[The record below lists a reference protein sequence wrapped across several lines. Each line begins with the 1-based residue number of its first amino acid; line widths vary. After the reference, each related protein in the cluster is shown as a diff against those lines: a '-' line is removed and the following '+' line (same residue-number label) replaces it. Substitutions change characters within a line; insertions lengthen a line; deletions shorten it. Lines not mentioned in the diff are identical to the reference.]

1 MMMMMMMSS
10 TRATTIASLGS
21 LLLLP
26 SSSQWSFFNGER
38 ENLSQIPFSMRS
50 FFCEGG
56 GFLRQNLPNK
66 NQHPNPQNNFI
77 SAFAPYVFKM
87 MIMFSS
93 TSLSS
98 SSALAQRGAPLRTT
112 TRSVLSPPCCCS
124 TATATAAEKRKKKS
138 EMMMMKMTTT
148 TSRGRRGKGMLKSSS
163 EEESSKVAI
172 EEEEEEDD
180 DDDFLQFLEDSME
193 VAAGEKRD
201 DDWIGEPGSAMRGEE
216 LRKLV
221 LKRYGKL
228 YDTRICQR
236 RDSMN
241 KLQLFLQIMW
251 KFVGQKSFPMT
262 EAEYIEQTDAVAEI
276 LTMKNRQDLV
286 RANLPIWPKWPKM
299 DTTGANAVMIPLDID
314 EEDLTIDGE

>member
-1 MMMMMMMSS
+1 VSDFGTHVEGTTARARTIKNMHTSS
-10 TRATTIASLGS
+10 LRAQT
-21 LLLLP
+21 
-26 SSSQWSFFNGER
+26 SSQ
-38 ENLSQIPFSMRS
+38 
-50 FFCEGG
+50 
-56 GFLRQNLPNK
+56 
-66 NQHPNPQNNFI
+66 
-77 SAFAPYVFKM
+77 
-87 MIMFSS
+87 
-93 TSLSS
+93 
-98 SSALAQRGAPLRTT
+98 
-112 TRSVLSPPCCCS
+112 CCS
-124 TATATAAEKRKKKS
+124 TRSFIGDERRSKSKNNAPNASSGRKRCNAFRPRAS
-138 EMMMMKMTTT
+138 GTED
-148 TSRGRRGKGMLKSSS
+148 
-163 EEESSKVAI
+163 SSKVAV
-172 EEEEEEDD
+172 EDDDDDDD

>member
-1 MMMMMMMSS
+1 MKTSPNFPPI
-10 TRATTIASLGS
+10 THY
-21 LLLLP
+21 
-26 SSSQWSFFNGER
+26 
-38 ENLSQIPFSMRS
+38 
-50 FFCEGG
+50 FFCLEED
-56 GFLRQNLPNK
+56 LRQNLPK
-66 NQHPNPQNNFI
+66 SACAATHHIISFI
-77 SAFAPYVFKM
+77 LLSRHSNSSIKM

-98 SSALAQRGAPLRTT
+98 KSALAQRRLSPQKTT
-112 TRSVLSPPCCCS
+112 TRSVLSPSRCCCS
-124 TATATAAEKRKKKS
+124 TATATTTSTAEKRKKK
-138 EMMMMKMTTT
+138 MMKMMTTT
-148 TSRGRRGKGMLKSSS
+148 RGRRGRGMLKSSS

-172 EEEEEEDD
+172 EDD
-180 DDDFLQFLEDSME
+180 DDDEDDDFLQFLEDSME

>member
-1 MMMMMMMSS
+1 
-10 TRATTIASLGS
+10 
-21 LLLLP
+21 
-26 SSSQWSFFNGER
+26 
-38 ENLSQIPFSMRS
+38 
-50 FFCEGG
+50 
-56 GFLRQNLPNK
+56 
-66 NQHPNPQNNFI
+66 
-77 SAFAPYVFKM
+77 M
-87 MIMFSS
+87 MIMFTS

-98 SSALAQRGAPLRTT
+98 KSALAQRGAPRTT
-112 TRSVLSPPCCCS
+112 TRAVSKPCCCS
-124 TATATAAEKRKKKS
+124 TATATTVEKRKKK
-138 EMMMMKMTTT
+138 MMKMMTTT
-148 TSRGRRGKGMLKSSS
+148 RGRRGKGMLKSSS
-163 EEESSKVAI
+163 SEESSKVAI
-172 EEEEEEDD
+172 EDDDDD

-299 DTTGANAVMIPLDID
+299 DTT
-314 EEDLTIDGE
+314 

>member
-1 MMMMMMMSS
+1 
-10 TRATTIASLGS
+10 
-21 LLLLP
+21 
-26 SSSQWSFFNGER
+26 
-38 ENLSQIPFSMRS
+38 
-50 FFCEGG
+50 
-56 GFLRQNLPNK
+56 
-66 NQHPNPQNNFI
+66 
-77 SAFAPYVFKM
+77 M
-87 MIMFSS
+87 MIMFTS

-98 SSALAQRGAPLRTT
+98 KSALAQRGAPRTT
-112 TRSVLSPPCCCS
+112 TRAASKPCCCS
-124 TATATAAEKRKKKS
+124 TATATTVEKRKKK
-138 EMMMMKMTTT
+138 MMKMMTTT
-148 TSRGRRGKGMLKSSS
+148 RGRRGKGMLKSSS
-163 EEESSKVAI
+163 SEESSKVAI
-172 EEEEEEDD
+172 EDDDDD

>member
-1 MMMMMMMSS
+1 MFPSHSS
-10 TRATTIASLGS
+10 IARRA
-21 LLLLP
+21 
-26 SSSQWSFFNGER
+26 Q
-38 ENLSQIPFSMRS
+38 
-50 FFCEGG
+50 
-56 GFLRQNLPNK
+56 
-66 NQHPNPQNNFI
+66 
-77 SAFAPYVFKM
+77 
-87 MIMFSS
+87 
-93 TSLSS
+93 TSVHCSS
-98 SSALAQRGAPLRTT
+98 SSSSRIARCAGGRFG
-112 TRSVLSPPCCCS
+112 S
-124 TATATAAEKRKKKS
+124 AAEN
-138 EMMMMKMTTT
+138 
-148 TSRGRRGKGMLKSSS
+148 RRGTGSLRRSSGA
-163 EEESSKVAI
+163 EEAKVALSD
-172 EEEEEEDD
+172 DD

-193 VAAGEKRD
+193 VAAGEKKD

>member
-1 MMMMMMMSS
+1 
-10 TRATTIASLGS
+10 
-21 LLLLP
+21 
-26 SSSQWSFFNGER
+26 
-38 ENLSQIPFSMRS
+38 
-50 FFCEGG
+50 
-56 GFLRQNLPNK
+56 
-66 NQHPNPQNNFI
+66 
-77 SAFAPYVFKM
+77 M
-87 MIMFSS
+87 MIKFTS

-98 SSALAQRGAPLRTT
+98 KSALAQRGAPRTT
-112 TRSVLSPPCCCS
+112 TRAVSKPCCCS
-124 TATATAAEKRKKKS
+124 TATATTVEKRKKK
-138 EMMMMKMTTT
+138 MMKMMTTT
-148 TSRGRRGKGMLKSSS
+148 RGRRGKGMLKSSS
-163 EEESSKVAI
+163 SEESSKVAI
-172 EEEEEEDD
+172 EDDDDD

>member
-1 MMMMMMMSS
+1 
-10 TRATTIASLGS
+10 
-21 LLLLP
+21 
-26 SSSQWSFFNGER
+26 
-38 ENLSQIPFSMRS
+38 
-50 FFCEGG
+50 
-56 GFLRQNLPNK
+56 
-66 NQHPNPQNNFI
+66 
-77 SAFAPYVFKM
+77 
-87 MIMFSS
+87 MIFTFTS

-98 SSALAQRGAPLRTT
+98 KSALAQRGAPRTT
-112 TRSVLSPPCCCS
+112 TRAVSKPCCCS
-124 TATATAAEKRKKKS
+124 TATATTVEKRKKK
-138 EMMMMKMTTT
+138 MMKMMTTT
-148 TSRGRRGKGMLKSSS
+148 RGRRGKGMLKSSS
-163 EEESSKVAI
+163 SEESSKVAI
-172 EEEEEEDD
+172 EDDDDD

>member
-1 MMMMMMMSS
+1 M
-10 TRATTIASLGS
+10 
-21 LLLLP
+21 
-26 SSSQWSFFNGER
+26 
-38 ENLSQIPFSMRS
+38 
-50 FFCEGG
+50 
-56 GFLRQNLPNK
+56 
-66 NQHPNPQNNFI
+66 
-77 SAFAPYVFKM
+77 
-87 MIMFSS
+87 
-93 TSLSS
+93 
-98 SSALAQRGAPLRTT
+98 
-112 TRSVLSPPCCCS
+112 
-124 TATATAAEKRKKKS
+124 
-138 EMMMMKMTTT
+138 MTTT
-148 TSRGRRGKGMLKSSS
+148 RGRRGKGMLKSSS

-172 EEEEEEDD
+172 E

>member
-1 MMMMMMMSS
+1 
-10 TRATTIASLGS
+10 
-21 LLLLP
+21 
-26 SSSQWSFFNGER
+26 
-38 ENLSQIPFSMRS
+38 
-50 FFCEGG
+50 
-56 GFLRQNLPNK
+56 
-66 NQHPNPQNNFI
+66 
-77 SAFAPYVFKM
+77 M

-98 SSALAQRGAPLRTT
+98 KSAAISRGAPRTT
-112 TRSVLSPPCCCS
+112 TRAVSKPCCCS
-124 TATATAAEKRKKKS
+124 TATATTTEKRKKNSAMK
-138 EMMMMKMTTT
+138 MMKMMTT
-148 TSRGRRGKGMLKSSS
+148 TSRGRRGRGKGMLKSSS

-172 EEEEEEDD
+172 EDDDD

>member
-1 MMMMMMMSS
+1 M
-10 TRATTIASLGS
+10 
-21 LLLLP
+21 
-26 SSSQWSFFNGER
+26 
-38 ENLSQIPFSMRS
+38 
-50 FFCEGG
+50 
-56 GFLRQNLPNK
+56 
-66 NQHPNPQNNFI
+66 
-77 SAFAPYVFKM
+77 M
-87 MIMFSS
+87 MIMFTS

-98 SSALAQRGAPLRTT
+98 KSALAQRGLSPQKTT
-112 TRSVLSPPCCCS
+112 TRSVLSPSRCCCS
-124 TATATAAEKRKKKS
+124 TATATTAEKRKKK
-138 EMMMMKMTTT
+138 MLKMMTTT
-148 TSRGRRGKGMLKSSS
+148 RGRRGKGMLKSSS
-163 EEESSKVAI
+163 SEESSKVAI
-172 EEEEEEDD
+172 EDEEEDE

>member
-1 MMMMMMMSS
+1 
-10 TRATTIASLGS
+10 
-21 LLLLP
+21 
-26 SSSQWSFFNGER
+26 
-38 ENLSQIPFSMRS
+38 
-50 FFCEGG
+50 
-56 GFLRQNLPNK
+56 
-66 NQHPNPQNNFI
+66 
-77 SAFAPYVFKM
+77 
-87 MIMFSS
+87 MIMFTS

-98 SSALAQRGAPLRTT
+98 KSALAQRGAPRTT
-112 TRSVLSPPCCCS
+112 TRAVSKPCCCS
-124 TATATAAEKRKKKS
+124 TATATTVEKRKKK
-138 EMMMMKMTTT
+138 MMKMMTTT
-148 TSRGRRGKGMLKSSS
+148 RGRRGKGMLKSSS
-163 EEESSKVAI
+163 SEESSKVAI
-172 EEEEEEDD
+172 EDDDDD

>member
-1 MMMMMMMSS
+1 MFPSHSS
-10 TRATTIASLGS
+10 IARRAQT
-21 LLLLP
+21 
-26 SSSQWSFFNGER
+26 
-38 ENLSQIPFSMRS
+38 
-50 FFCEGG
+50 
-56 GFLRQNLPNK
+56 
-66 NQHPNPQNNFI
+66 
-77 SAFAPYVFKM
+77 SAHC
-87 MIMFSS
+87 
-93 TSLSS
+93 SS
-98 SSALAQRGAPLRTT
+98 SSSFSSSSSSRIARCACGRY
-112 TRSVLSPPCCCS
+112 LS
-124 TATATAAEKRKKKS
+124 AVEN
-138 EMMMMKMTTT
+138 
-148 TSRGRRGKGMLKSSS
+148 RRGTVSLRRSSGA
-163 EEESSKVAI
+163 EESKVALS
-172 EEEEEEDD
+172 DD
-180 DDDFLQFLEDSME
+180 DDDDDDDNDDFLQFLEDSME
-193 VAAGEKRD
+193 VAAGEKKD

>member
-1 MMMMMMMSS
+1 
-10 TRATTIASLGS
+10 
-21 LLLLP
+21 
-26 SSSQWSFFNGER
+26 
-38 ENLSQIPFSMRS
+38 
-50 FFCEGG
+50 
-56 GFLRQNLPNK
+56 
-66 NQHPNPQNNFI
+66 
-77 SAFAPYVFKM
+77 M
-87 MIMFSS
+87 MIKFTS

-98 SSALAQRGAPLRTT
+98 KSALAQRGAPRTT
-112 TRSVLSPPCCCS
+112 TRAVSKPCCCS
-124 TATATAAEKRKKKS
+124 TATATTVEKRKKK
-138 EMMMMKMTTT
+138 MMKMMTTT
-148 TSRGRRGKGMLKSSS
+148 RGRRGKGMLKSSS
-163 EEESSKVAI
+163 SEESSKVAI
-172 EEEEEEDD
+172 EDD
-180 DDDFLQFLEDSME
+180 DDDEDDDFLQFLEDSME

>member
-1 MMMMMMMSS
+1 
-10 TRATTIASLGS
+10 
-21 LLLLP
+21 
-26 SSSQWSFFNGER
+26 
-38 ENLSQIPFSMRS
+38 
-50 FFCEGG
+50 
-56 GFLRQNLPNK
+56 
-66 NQHPNPQNNFI
+66 
-77 SAFAPYVFKM
+77 
-87 MIMFSS
+87 
-93 TSLSS
+93 
-98 SSALAQRGAPLRTT
+98 
-112 TRSVLSPPCCCS
+112 
-124 TATATAAEKRKKKS
+124 
-138 EMMMMKMTTT
+138 MMKMMTTT
-148 TSRGRRGKGMLKSSS
+148 RGRRGKGMLKSSS
-163 EEESSKVAI
+163 SEESSKVAI
-172 EEEEEEDD
+172 EDD
-180 DDDFLQFLEDSME
+180 DDDDDEDDDFLQFLEDSME

>member
-1 MMMMMMMSS
+1 
-10 TRATTIASLGS
+10 
-21 LLLLP
+21 
-26 SSSQWSFFNGER
+26 
-38 ENLSQIPFSMRS
+38 
-50 FFCEGG
+50 
-56 GFLRQNLPNK
+56 
-66 NQHPNPQNNFI
+66 
-77 SAFAPYVFKM
+77 M
-87 MIMFSS
+87 MIMFTS

-98 SSALAQRGAPLRTT
+98 KSALAQRGAPRTT
-112 TRSVLSPPCCCS
+112 TRAVSKPCCCS
-124 TATATAAEKRKKKS
+124 TATATTVEKRKKK
-138 EMMMMKMTTT
+138 MMKMMTTT
-148 TSRGRRGKGMLKSSS
+148 RGRRGKGMLKSSS
-163 EEESSKVAI
+163 SEESSKVAI
-172 EEEEEEDD
+172 E

>member
-1 MMMMMMMSS
+1 
-10 TRATTIASLGS
+10 
-21 LLLLP
+21 
-26 SSSQWSFFNGER
+26 
-38 ENLSQIPFSMRS
+38 
-50 FFCEGG
+50 
-56 GFLRQNLPNK
+56 
-66 NQHPNPQNNFI
+66 
-77 SAFAPYVFKM
+77 M

-98 SSALAQRGAPLRTT
+98 KSAAISRGAPRTT
-112 TRSVLSPPCCCS
+112 TRAVSKPCCCS
-124 TATATAAEKRKKKS
+124 TATATTTEKRKKKS
-138 EMMMMKMTTT
+138 AMKMMKMMTT
-148 TSRGRRGKGMLKSSS
+148 TSRGRRGRGKGMLKSSS

-172 EEEEEEDD
+172 EDDDD

-286 RANLPIWPKWPKM
+286 RAELTDLAKM
-299 DTTGANAVMIPLDID
+299 AK
-314 EEDLTIDGE
+314 DGYHGSKRGHDSFGHRRRGSNH

>member
-1 MMMMMMMSS
+1 
-10 TRATTIASLGS
+10 
-21 LLLLP
+21 
-26 SSSQWSFFNGER
+26 
-38 ENLSQIPFSMRS
+38 
-50 FFCEGG
+50 
-56 GFLRQNLPNK
+56 
-66 NQHPNPQNNFI
+66 
-77 SAFAPYVFKM
+77 M

-98 SSALAQRGAPLRTT
+98 KSAAISRGAPRTT
-112 TRSVLSPPCCCS
+112 TRAVSKPCCCS
-124 TATATAAEKRKKKS
+124 TATATTTEKRKKKS
-138 EMMMMKMTTT
+138 AMKMMKMMTT
-148 TSRGRRGKGMLKSSS
+148 TSRGRRGRGKGMLKSSS

-172 EEEEEEDD
+172 EDDDD

>member
-1 MMMMMMMSS
+1 
-10 TRATTIASLGS
+10 
-21 LLLLP
+21 
-26 SSSQWSFFNGER
+26 
-38 ENLSQIPFSMRS
+38 
-50 FFCEGG
+50 
-56 GFLRQNLPNK
+56 
-66 NQHPNPQNNFI
+66 
-77 SAFAPYVFKM
+77 M
-87 MIMFSS
+87 MIMFTS

-98 SSALAQRGAPLRTT
+98 KSALAQRGAPRTT
-112 TRSVLSPPCCCS
+112 TRAVSKPCCCS
-124 TATATAAEKRKKKS
+124 TATATTAEKRKKK
-138 EMMMMKMTTT
+138 MMKMMTTT
-148 TSRGRRGKGMLKSSS
+148 RGRRGKGMLKSSS
-163 EEESSKVAI
+163 SEESSKVAI
-172 EEEEEEDD
+172 EDD
-180 DDDFLQFLEDSME
+180 DDDDDEDDDFLQFLEDSME

>member
-1 MMMMMMMSS
+1 MSL
-10 TRATTIASLGS
+10 RR
-21 LLLLP
+21 
-26 SSSQWSFFNGER
+26 SS
-38 ENLSQIPFSMRS
+38 
-50 FFCEGG
+50 
-56 GFLRQNLPNK
+56 
-66 NQHPNPQNNFI
+66 
-77 SAFAPYVFKM
+77 
-87 MIMFSS
+87 
-93 TSLSS
+93 
-98 SSALAQRGAPLRTT
+98 GA
-112 TRSVLSPPCCCS
+112 
-124 TATATAAEKRKKKS
+124 
-138 EMMMMKMTTT
+138 
-148 TSRGRRGKGMLKSSS
+148 
-163 EEESSKVAI
+163 EESKVALSDD
-172 EEEEEEDD
+172 DD

-193 VAAGEKRD
+193 VAAGEKKD

>member
-1 MMMMMMMSS
+1 
-10 TRATTIASLGS
+10 
-21 LLLLP
+21 
-26 SSSQWSFFNGER
+26 
-38 ENLSQIPFSMRS
+38 
-50 FFCEGG
+50 
-56 GFLRQNLPNK
+56 
-66 NQHPNPQNNFI
+66 
-77 SAFAPYVFKM
+77 M
-87 MIMFSS
+87 MIMFTS

-98 SSALAQRGAPLRTT
+98 KSALAQRGAPRTT
-112 TRSVLSPPCCCS
+112 TRAVSKPCCCS
-124 TATATAAEKRKKKS
+124 TATATTVEKRKKK
-138 EMMMMKMTTT
+138 MMKMMTTT
-148 TSRGRRGKGMLKSSS
+148 RGRRGKGMLKSSS
-163 EEESSKVAI
+163 SEESSKVAI
-172 EEEEEEDD
+172 EDDDDD